1 MTTNYSAGQL
11 MQLAEAGRLSKTEMA
26 DLLAPDPRWSFLT
39 ACAQV
44 ERDFTKSCAAE
55 GQYCLESGCA
65 LEGEACLEALLKAGP
80 AFHQA
85 CARLWLPIFG
95 DPHNR
100 LE

>member
-1 MTTNYSAGQL
+1 MTTNYSPGQL
-11 MQLAEAGRLSKTEMA
+11 MQLAQAGQLSKTEMA
-26 DLLAPDPRWSFLT
+26 DLLAPDPRWSFLE
-39 ACAQV
+39 ACGQV
-44 ERDFTKSCAAE
+44 ERDFTKACAAE

-80 AFHQA
+80 EFCRA

-95 DPHNR
+95 DPQNR